1 MTGINLKA
9 ALAKAFA
16 ETAYMSGISLLIAVI
31 AGGALGLFLYVTNS
45 PLFVRNRLVNQTAGI
60 IINIT
65 RSIPFM
71 ILLVLL
77 LPLSKL
83 VVKTSIG
90 PSAVVLPLS
99 IAAVAFFARLSD
111 ASFSDVNQGVI
122 EAAVSTGASKIKVV
136 FQILLPEALPSL
148 VRNITVTAVSLIGF
162 SAMAGTV
169 GGGGIGDLA
178 IRYGYQ
184 RYQTDVMFI
193 CVALLIVL
201 VQGIQLLGDLIANRL
216 DKKR

>member
-1 MTGINLKA
+1 MTGFNLKA

-31 AGGALGLFLYVTNS
+31 AGGSLGLFLYVTNS

-201 VQGIQLLGDLIANRL
+201 VQGIQLLGDLIANKL